1 MNTRMRRAAVAVI
14 ATTMA
19 VSMAACGKAGDDK
32 KSDSSSSSSGGG
44 TNASIGLLLPDSVTA
59 RYEKFDKPYFEAKV
73 KELCSGCTVQ
83 YANANASA
91 ATQAQQVSTMITKG
105 VKVIVISAQDSA
117 AIKSSIQQAVNKGIK
132 VVAYDRLA
140 QGPVS
145 AYVSFD
151 NVEVGKLQGEAL
163 LTSLGS
169 KATPKSKIVMING
182 DDADPNAAQFKKG
195 AHEALDGKVDI
206 AYEQSGLWKDT
217 VANQKVTAAIT
228 QLGAKNIAGVY
239 SANDG
244 MAGGIATALKGA
256 GISGIPLTGQD
267 AELAGIHPAHRR
279 RYPVQHRLQ
288 GLQAGGR
295 GRRDARRRP
304 GAGQEHLVARH
315 HDPDQRLR
323 QQGALAAADPGV
335 GHQGQH
341 QGHGH
346 QGRSLHRRAD
356 LHRRLRQ
363 GVQGGRSAVIAAQR

>member
-1 MNTRMRRAAVAVI
+1 MRRAAVAVI

-32 KSDSSSSSSGGG
+32 KSDSSSSSSGG

-83 YANANASA
+83 YNNANASA
-91 ATQAQQVSTMITKG
+91 ATQAQQVSSMITKG

-169 KATPKSKIVMING
+169 KATPSANVVMING

-195 AHEALDGKVDI
+195 AHEALDGKVKI

-217 VANQKVTAAIT
+217 VAGQKMSAAIT
-228 QLGAKNIAGVY
+228 QLGAKKIAGVY

-244 MAGGIATALKGA
+244 MAGGIATVLKGA
-256 GISGIPLTGQD
+256 GISNIPLTGQD
-267 AELAGIHPAHRR
+267 AELAGIQRI
-279 RYPVQHRLQ
+279 V
-288 GLQAGGR
+288 AGTQSSTVYK
-295 GRRDARRRP
+295 AFKP
-304 GAGQEHLVARH
+304 EAE
-315 HDPDQRLR
+315 
-323 QQGALAAADPGV
+323 AAATLAVDLA
-335 GHQGQH
+335 QGKSIS
-341 QGHGH
+341 
-346 QGRSLHRRAD
+346 SLATTTQTSGSGNKVPSQLLTPVSVTKANIKDTVIKDGLYTVAQICTAD
-356 LHRRLRQ
+356 Y
-363 GVQGGRSAVIAAQR
+363 AKACKAAGLE

>member
-19 VSMAACGKAGDDK
+19 VAMAACGKAGDDK
-32 KSDSSSSSSGGG
+32 KSDSSSSSSGG

-83 YANANASA
+83 YNNANASA
-91 ATQAQQVSTMITKG
+91 ATQAQQVSSMITKG

-151 NVEVGKLQGEAL
+151 NVQVGKLQGEAL

-169 KATPKSKIVMING
+169 KATTKSKIVMING

-206 AYEQSGLWKDT
+206 AYEQSGLWKDS
-217 VANQKVTAAIT
+217 VAGQKMSAAIT

-244 MAGGIATALKGA
+244 MAGGIATVLKGA
-256 GISGIPLTGQD
+256 KIGSIPLTGQD
-267 AELAGIHPAHRR
+267 AELAGIQRIVAGTQSSTVYKAFKPEAEAAATLAVDLAQNKSISSLATTTQTSGSGNKVPSQLLT
-279 RYPVQHRLQ
+279 PVSVTKANIKDTVIKDGLYTVAQICTADYAAACKAA
-288 GLQAGGR
+288 GLQ
-295 GRRDARRRP
+295 
-304 GAGQEHLVARH
+304 
-315 HDPDQRLR
+315 
-323 QQGALAAADPGV
+323 
-335 GHQGQH
+335 
-341 QGHGH
+341 
-346 QGRSLHRRAD
+346 
-356 LHRRLRQ
+356 
-363 GVQGGRSAVIAAQR
+363 

>member
-1 MNTRMRRAAVAVI
+1 MRRAAVAVI

-32 KSDSSSSSSGGG
+32 KSDSSSSSSGG

-83 YANANASA
+83 YNNANASA
-91 ATQAQQVSTMITKG
+91 ATQAQQVSSMITKG

-169 KATPKSKIVMING
+169 KATPSANVVMING

-195 AHEALDGKVDI
+195 AHEALDGKVKI

-217 VANQKVTAAIT
+217 VAGQKMSAAIT
-228 QLGAKNIAGVY
+228 QLGAKKIAGVY

-244 MAGGIATALKGA
+244 MAGGIATVLKGA

-267 AELAGIHPAHRR
+267 AELAGIQRI
-279 RYPVQHRLQ
+279 V
-288 GLQAGGR
+288 AGTQSSTVYK
-295 GRRDARRRP
+295 AFKP
-304 GAGQEHLVARH
+304 EAE
-315 HDPDQRLR
+315 
-323 QQGALAAADPGV
+323 AAATLAVDLA
-335 GHQGQH
+335 QGKSIS
-341 QGHGH
+341 
-346 QGRSLHRRAD
+346 SLATTTQTSGSGNKVPSQLLTPVSVTKANIKDTVIKDGLYTVAQICTAD
-356 LHRRLRQ
+356 Y
-363 GVQGGRSAVIAAQR
+363 AKACKAAGLE